1 MQEEIDKNDTH
12 YFIATMSQAEFEKL
26 IGVDKSVPPYKFN
39 MVRKAIHGRNPMNSK
54 ELEEINTCIDAI
66 FEKVADIEETV
77 EEINER
83 LRILDL
89 SNLEMLM
96 SKIEK
101 SIAVIESHLQE
112 SNEKF
117 FDSVTRNTTKLSN
130 MINEYKGFIAI
141 ERAKTAKFNAAIRA
155 TIEKLSE
162 E

>member
-1 MQEEIDKNDTH
+1 
-12 YFIATMSQAEFEKL
+12 MS
-26 IGVDKSVPPYKFN
+26 
-39 MVRKAIHGRNPMNSK
+39 SK
-54 ELEEINTCIDAI
+54 ELDDINTCIDAI

-77 EEINER
+77 QEINER

-89 SNLEMLM
+89 SNLEMLLG
-96 SKIEK
+96 KIEK
-101 SIAVIESHLQE
+101 TIAVIESHLEE

-141 ERAKTAKFNAAIRA
+141 ERSKTAKFNAAIRA
-155 TIEKLSE
+155 TVEKLSE